1 MLVFFPVFS
10 PSFSRTWQT
19 LHFRHEQRRCVE
31 AVGQRVRLP
40 HLKELK
46 GSKPFYQIPKYLLSR
61 YVNSLHQFQIRK
73 GSDPFLF
80 LLFSSCPNYFRAPF
94 NCFGWGAFSLCPREL
109 MFPLIGF
116 GWGAFFRPARRVT
129 FVKRCKT
136 LCFKECKKSLKS
148 FRAIH
153 YYIKKCVEDFHQW
166 LIISFYV

>member
-10 PSFSRTWQT
+10 PSFSRTWQA

-40 HLKELK
+40 NLKELK
-46 GSKPFYQIPKYLLSR
+46 GSKPFYPIPKYLLSR

-94 NCFGWGAFSLCPREL
+94 NCFGWGAF
-109 MFPLIGF
+109 
-116 GWGAFFRPARRVT
+116 FRPARRVT
-129 FVKRCKT
+129 FAKRCKT
-136 LCFKECKKSLKS
+136 LCFKECKKSLES
-148 FRAIH
+148 FREIH
-153 YYIKKCVEDFHQW
+153 YYIKKCVENCLKK